1 MKKTIIFSF
10 LILFIFSILI
20 CAKIL
25 LIGETNPDEIFLLKD
40 WKEIYDNYKPDEK
53 VINKIDALNKEFEVE
68 IYLGTWC
75 KDSKSNVPKLIKILK
90 AIRRAKVR
98 YFAILWRKAERSEI
112 YKLKDIKRI
121 PTIIFYSKE
130 KEIGRIIE
138 NPKKTLEK
146 DTFEII
152 KNLRN

>member
-1 MKKTIIFSF
+1 MKKIIIFSF

-20 CAKIL
+20 WAKIL

-53 VINKIDALNKEFEVE
+53 VISKINFLSKEFEVE

-75 KDSKSNVPKLIKILK
+75 KDSKSNVPKLIKIFE
-90 AIRRAKVR
+90 AIKKAKVK

-112 YKLKDIKRI
+112 YKLKDIERI
-121 PTIIFYSKE
+121 PTIIFYSKG

-138 NPKKTLEK
+138 NPQKTLEK
-146 DTFEII
+146 DMFEII
-152 KNLRN
+152 KNLIN

>member
-1 MKKTIIFSF
+1 MKKIIIFSF

-20 CAKIL
+20 WAKIL
-25 LIGETNPDEIFLLKD
+25 LIGETGPDEIFLLKD

-53 VINKIDALNKEFEVE
+53 IISKINALSRKFEVE

-75 KDSKSNVPKLIKILK
+75 KDSKNNVPKLIKIFK
-90 AIRRAKVR
+90 TIKKVKVK

-138 NPKKTLEK
+138 NPKKTIEK

>member
-1 MKKTIIFSF
+1 MKKIIIFSF
-10 LILFIFSILI
+10 LIIFMFSVLI
-20 CAKIL
+20 WAKIL

-40 WKEIYDNYKPDEK
+40 WKEIYDNYELDEK
-53 VINKIDALNKEFEVE
+53 IINKIYALNEEFEVE

-75 KDSKSNVPKLIKILK
+75 KDSKNNVPKLIKIFETIKK
-90 AIRRAKVR
+90 ARVK

-121 PTIIFYSKE
+121 PTIIFYSKG

-138 NPKKTLEK
+138 NPKKSLEK
-146 DTFEII
+146 DMFEII